1 MIDFMASVPDT
12 VEVTADAEAG
22 IVWVGDDAYDLEN
35 ARGLA
40 IALMEAVVYLDE
52 QKGNN
57 ELEYEK

>member
-52 QKGNN
+52 Q
-57 ELEYEK
+57 EK